1 MCTVPTTWQ
10 VCTDP
15 DISKITSV
23 QNWGLYCV
31 MSLAGNDEASR
42 TKEKNLS
49 ALPSA
54 SASTLVERTCLKDT
68 YVNQA

>member
-1 MCTVPTTWQ
+1 MASIYRSRVFVKLPVFRSGVYTP
-10 VCTDP
+10 
-15 DISKITSV
+15 SA
-23 QNWGLYCV
+23 
-31 MSLAGNDEASR
+31 MSELAVAENDEISR
-42 TKEKNLS
+42 TKEKKLS